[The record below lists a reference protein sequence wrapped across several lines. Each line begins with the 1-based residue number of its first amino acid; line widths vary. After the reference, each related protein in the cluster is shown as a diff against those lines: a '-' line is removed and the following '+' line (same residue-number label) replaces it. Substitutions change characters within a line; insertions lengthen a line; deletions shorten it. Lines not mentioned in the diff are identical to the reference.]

1 LPSELDNFVFE
12 NSDALTE
19 IFNGQIDA
27 LENFTGFEANLSK
40 RGSALQACALVKKSA
55 AIFQALGESSGIVR
69 ERIYHLKAILR
80 RFGRGLISRGLGQRR
95 REKQVSDEKRKNRVR
110 EQTGRW
116 IAHHQSHIV
125 AFKANPCRLSR
136 AGLRKDIFFTV
147 LVYNDRSL
155 EMIKSVVGRRRK
167 RMPVESMKVRPGI
180 EVAGLS
186 DVGCQRE
193 NNEDSFLYWEPA
205 DDREFK
211 RKGRLA
217 VVADGMGGYEG
228 GLEASRLAVETV
240 REVYDRVMR
249 NDPQVALVEAFL
261 TAHDKILNYA
271 VENPELQGMGT
282 TCTALVI
289 CDRQIHVAHV
299 GDSRLYLLR
308 DAEISRLTR
317 DHSYVG
323 RLVESGIVRAEDAE
337 RHPQRH
343 ILTAA
348 LGAGTELS
356 VDGIE
361 RSVKLQDGDELLLCT
376 DGLWGVVGED
386 ELQSAMASYAPNE
399 CCQAL
404 VKLARERGGPDNIT
418 LQVLRVVPE
427 D

>member
-1 LPSELDNFVFE
+1 
-12 NSDALTE
+12 
-19 IFNGQIDA
+19 
-27 LENFTGFEANLSK
+27 
-40 RGSALQACALVKKSA
+40 
-55 AIFQALGESSGIVR
+55 
-69 ERIYHLKAILR
+69 
-80 RFGRGLISRGLGQRR
+80 
-95 REKQVSDEKRKNRVR
+95 
-110 EQTGRW
+110 
-116 IAHHQSHIV
+116 
-125 AFKANPCRLSR
+125 
-136 AGLRKDIFFTV
+136 
-147 LVYNDRSL
+147 
-155 EMIKSVVGRRRK
+155 
-167 RMPVESMKVRPGI
+167 
-180 EVAGLS
+180 
-186 DVGCQRE
+186 
-193 NNEDSFLYWEPA
+193 
-205 DDREFK
+205 
-211 RKGRLA
+211 
-217 VVADGMGGYEG
+217 
-228 GLEASRLAVETV
+228 
-240 REVYDRVMR
+240 
-249 NDPQVALVEAFL
+249 
-261 TAHDKILNYA
+261 
-271 VENPELQGMGT
+271 MGT

-289 CDRQIHVAHV
+289 CERQIHVAHV

-308 DAEISRLTR
+308 DAQISRLTR

-386 ELQSAMASYAPNE
+386 ELQNAMASYAPNE